1 VESIVQLRKKV
12 TTVVAAFSQG
22 GRTSAPHSMMDY
34 YQHDFGTTFRFQL
47 AGELTGADVMELEHA
62 WHTATSIMRD
72 KQLILDVSGLTGV
85 DEPGVQLIQRMF
97 GSGALVVSSEQ
108 PASRGLLLAL
118 GVPVSVSVHPRRSR
132 SLRSLVLGILSGF

>member
-1 VESIVQLRKKV
+1 MQLRKGV

-47 AGELTGADVMELEHA
+47 AGELAGADVSELEHA
-62 WHTATSIMRD
+62 WQTATSIMHD

-85 DEPGVQLIQRMF
+85 DGPGVQLIQRMF

-108 PASRGLLLAL
+108 PVSRGLLRSL
-118 GVPVSVSVHPRRSR
+118 GVPVGVSVHPRRSR
-132 SLRSLVLGILSGF
+132 NLRSWVLGILAGS